1 MNQHGNVKPKSNID
15 KLEEI
20 RAQLPSCIHGYFDFG
35 SHDKAI
41 LTKLNY
47 ARDLLYFFEYTV
59 NFLPYFP
66 EKDTSELTINDLKSI
81 TPNDINK
88 FVTWMKDKQELSD
101 RTCARRR
108 SSVSIIYNYL
118 INTER
123 KLDFNPVTGSAGI
136 SIEQSDYVTYLN
148 LDEQAKL
155 LDCIQYGNGL
165 TKRELAFH
173 EKYKKRDL
181 AIIFLFLDTGL
192 RISELQALNINDV
205 VIYDDLIKDDSNE
218 CFVLTLRKGK
228 KRSGKTPSK
237 VYFSDE
243 SKEYIQD
250 YLRLRE
256 IHGEKFDSNSPL
268 FTTLEG
274 ARLSVRQ
281 IQQMLKK
288 YVRASLH
295 RNDISVHKL
304 RSSFAMEFYKAEHD
318 ILVLQNRMGHA
329 SIAATNIYAIASDK
343 EEAVKASRNWR
354 ENRID

>member
-1 MNQHGNVKPKSNID
+1 M
-15 KLEEI
+15 
-20 RAQLPSCIHGYFDFG
+20 
-35 SHDKAI
+35 
-41 LTKLNY
+41 
-47 ARDLLYFFEYTV
+47 
-59 NFLPYFP
+59 
-66 EKDTSELTINDLKSI
+66 
-81 TPNDINK
+81 
-88 FVTWMKDKQELSD
+88 
-101 RTCARRR
+101 
-108 SSVSIIYNYL
+108 
-118 INTER
+118 INTDR

-155 LDCIQYGNGL
+155 LDCIQYGTGP
-165 TKRELAFH
+165 TKRELTFY

-192 RISELQALNINDV
+192 RISELQALNVNDV
-205 VIYDDLIKDDSNE
+205 TIYDELVKDDSNK

-243 SKEYIQD
+243 SKEYILD
-250 YLRLRE
+250 YLRSRE
-256 IHGEKFDSNSPL
+256 IRGEKFDSNSPL
-268 FTTLEG
+268 FITLEG
-274 ARLSVRQ
+274 DRLSVRQ

-295 RNDISVHKL
+295 RSDISVHKL

-329 SIAATNIYAIASDK
+329 SIAATNIYARASDK
-343 EEAVKASRNWR
+343 EEAVKNSRNWR
-354 ENRID
+354 QRQGVFNKNSEQSIFIG

>member
-1 MNQHGNVKPKSNID
+1 M
-15 KLEEI
+15 
-20 RAQLPSCIHGYFDFG
+20 
-35 SHDKAI
+35 
-41 LTKLNY
+41 
-47 ARDLLYFFEYTV
+47 
-59 NFLPYFP
+59 
-66 EKDTSELTINDLKSI
+66 
-81 TPNDINK
+81 
-88 FVTWMKDKQELSD
+88 
-101 RTCARRR
+101 
-108 SSVSIIYNYL
+108 
-118 INTER
+118 
-123 KLDFNPVTGSAGI
+123 
-136 SIEQSDYVTYLN
+136 
-148 LDEQAKL
+148 
-155 LDCIQYGNGL
+155 
-165 TKRELAFH
+165 AFH

-205 VIYDDLIKDDSNE
+205 VIYDDFMQDESNE

-243 SKEYIQD
+243 SKTYIQD
-250 YLRLRE
+250 YLRSRE

-268 FTTLEG
+268 FTTLDG
-274 ARLSVRQ
+274 DRLSVRQ

-295 RNDISVHKL
+295 RSDISVHKL

-329 SIAATNIYAIASDK
+329 SIAATNIYARASDK

-354 ENRID
+354 EKK

>member
-1 MNQHGNVKPKSNID
+1 MNQYGNKKPKSNID

-20 RAQLPSCIHGYFDFG
+20 KMQLPACVHGYFDFG
-35 SHDKAI
+35 SHNKAI

-66 EKDTSELTINDLKSI
+66 EKNTSELTINDLKAI
-81 TPNDINK
+81 TPKDINK
-88 FVTWMKDKQELSD
+88 FVTWMKENQELSE

-123 KLDFNPVTGSAGI
+123 KLDFNPVTGSEGI
-136 SIEQSDYVTYLN
+136 TIEESEYVTYLN

-165 TKRELAFH
+165 TNRQLAFH

-181 AIIFLFLDTGL
+181 AIVFLFLDTGL
-192 RISELQALNINDV
+192 RISELQALNIKDV
-205 VIYDDLIKDDSNE
+205 VIYDDLIVNESNE

-228 KRSGKTPSK
+228 KKSGKTPSK

-250 YLRLRE
+250 YLKSRE

-268 FTTLEG
+268 FVTLDG
-274 ARLSVRQ
+274 NRLSVRQ
-281 IQQMLKK
+281 IQEMLKK

-295 RNDISVHKL
+295 REDISVHKL

-329 SIAATNIYAIASDK
+329 SIAATNIYAKASDK
-343 EEAVKASRNWR
+343 EDAVKKSRNWR
-354 ENRID
+354 QK